1 MKDVKFLIVVTGWNW
16 DRYVWPCLRSIEA
29 QAYNNYVIS
38 VVDDGSTDGSQNE
51 IADYYIG
58 HDRDMNVQYNKA
70 NSGTYYARDKA
81 VKQCKFDYDVIVLL
95 DGDDQLMPNA
105 LEVVTKQYEQGKLMT
120 YGSWENQLHERCE
133 MDIEYSDRV
142 HADRSY
148 RQDTFRCTHLRTFH
162 RNLYESIPKWDITKS
177 ERESYPDAEIL
188 FSMMEMA
195 GRDRIGVVKECIYMY
210 NETNPNRTLKRFG
223 KDDAG
228 YAEICARPKREIL
241 NIEI

>member
-1 MKDVKFLIVVTGWNW
+1 MKDVKFLVVVTGWNW
-16 DRYVWPCLRSIEA
+16 ERYIVPCLNSVG
-29 QAYNNYVIS
+29 QQTYSNYIVSVI
-38 VVDDGSTDGSQNE
+38 DDGSTDSSRQVLMGCKQRGFPMSLWTPTIN
-51 IADYYIG
+51 
-58 HDRDMNVQYNKA
+58 N
-70 NSGTYYARDKA
+70 GTYFARDLA
-81 VKQCKFDYDVIVLL
+81 IKQQDDYDVIVLL

-105 LEVVTKQYEQGKLMT
+105 LEVVARQYEQGKLMT

-142 HADRSY
+142 HGDRSY

-162 RNLYESIPKWDITKS
+162 RSLYEATPKWAITQS
-177 ERESYPDAEIL
+177 EKESYPDAEIL

-210 NETNPNRTLKRFG
+210 NETNPQRTLKRFG
-223 KDDAG
+223 KDDTG
-228 YAEICARPKREIL
+228 YAEICSRPKRELL